1 MFIEYLQI
9 EKNASP
15 YTVQYYQSDLN
26 LFHQFLQQEGIQSV
40 HDIDH
45 RVVRVFLTTLYDR
58 KLRRRSV
65 SRTISCLKSYFK
77 FLEREHVVHNNP
89 FMSITLS
96 QSAKP
101 IPVFFYAVAFGML
114 FSVLY

>member
-1 MFIEYLQI
+1 LQI

-58 KLRRRSV
+58 KLSRRSV

-77 FLEREHVVHNNP
+77 FLERAYVVNNTP
-89 FMSITLS
+89 FLAVSLS
-96 QSAKP
+96 RADKP
-101 IPVFFYAVAFGML
+101 SPGL
-114 FSVLY
+114 